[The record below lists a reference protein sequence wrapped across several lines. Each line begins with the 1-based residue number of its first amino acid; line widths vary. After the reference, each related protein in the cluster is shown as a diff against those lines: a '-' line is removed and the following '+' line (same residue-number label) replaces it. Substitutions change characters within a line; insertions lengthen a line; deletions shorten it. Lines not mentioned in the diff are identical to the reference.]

1 MKLHLDRARVTYGQV
16 VALTG
21 LDLKVAPGE
30 WLGLVGPS
38 GSGKTSALRAIA
50 GFERL
55 ADGRITIGDTLADAR
70 RHPPPEKRGL
80 GFVFQEFALFPH
92 LTVAG
97 NVAFGLG
104 RLPRAERAARVAE
117 TLARVELA
125 PLADR
130 LPATL
135 SGGQQQRV
143 ALARALAPR
152 PPVLLMDEPFG
163 SLDPALRE
171 AVRGRV
177 VEALRAEGTTVV
189 FISHDVDE
197 AFALADRLA
206 LLRAGALV
214 QLGPPEALYREP
226 ASAFAAG
233 FFGPVNLVDGHAD
246 GDHAATPLG
255 RLALAR
261 PATGP
266 VTAVIRPHM
275 LRLGAEGVPAEVLT
289 RSYRG
294 HELAL
299 TVACGDLRLRL
310 TAPPDDPARP
320 GDAVRL
326 TVTAPVA
333 TVPSPG

>member
-1 MKLHLDRARVTYGQV
+1 MKIELTRARVTYGPV
-16 VALTG
+16 VALAG
-21 LDLKVAPGE
+21 LDLTVAPGE

-38 GSGKTSALRAIA
+38 GSGKTSALRALA

-55 ADGRITIGDTLADAR
+55 AAGRITLGDTLADAR

-97 NVAFGLG
+97 NVAFGLT
-104 RLPRAERAARVAE
+104 RLPRAARAARVAE
-117 TLARVELA
+117 VLARVELT
-125 PLADR
+125 PLAHR

-171 AVRGRV
+171 RVRGRV

-189 FISHDVDE
+189 FISHDLDE
-197 AFALADRLA
+197 AFATADRLA
-206 LLRAGALV
+206 LLRAGELI
-214 QLGPPEALYREP
+214 QHGPPEALYREP

-233 FFGPVNLVDGHAD
+233 FFGPVNLVDGLAD
-246 GDHAATPLG
+246 GAHVTTPLG
-255 RLALAR
+255 RLPLTR

-266 VTAVIRPHM
+266 VRAVIRPHM
-275 LRLGAEGVPAEVLT
+275 LRLAPDGVPARITT

-299 TVACGDLRLRL
+299 TVTCAGLDLRV
-310 TAPPDDPARP
+310 TAPADDPARP
-320 GDAVRL
+320 GDAVHL

-333 TVPSPG
+333 TVPPG